1 MIVINVSKYMA
12 ICALVNDEWIRID
25 GNSKESENA
34 AELDDNSSVR
44 SDNYYNYFSP
54 FVQADRCKGVGVRH
68 FWRTAKFGSFVD
80 VKGVYHT
87 TYHFDGKVL
96 VDCITPLVANLFYV
110 LIAFCFVIVVKSTLA
125 CILNI
130 ISTSSGFLNWLKR
143 NTILEMSS
151 MVLAV
156 LACIITLIVGA
167 VIYSVYPFSGVTVGA
182 GSVLI
187 AVSGI
192 SSFFA
197 AAVSILRKYRVA
209 RQRRFENQ
217 RLLCTRSLRSW
228 REVGHRPEDM
238 QPITDF
244 ERYLDSWATSVDTS

>member
-1 MIVINVSKYMA
+1 A

-87 TYHFDGKVL
+87 TYHFDGKV
-96 VDCITPLVANLFYV
+96 
-110 LIAFCFVIVVKSTLA
+110 
-125 CILNI
+125 
-130 ISTSSGFLNWLKR
+130 
-143 NTILEMSS
+143 
-151 MVLAV
+151 VLAV